1 MEIKRGNHRARCAIV
16 ALLALCL
23 LTGCGTNNAAP
34 ASPPVQT
41 PLTAEPTPAGI
52 PASSAAANSLQLTGP
67 GGELRASLTAGSPQS
82 EQAGQLTLSY
92 RIKNESALSLT
103 LLRLE
108 LNAFDAD
115 GKILN
120 RTALPVTFS
129 LQEEPLRPGEE
140 REIVRRHYFTGA
152 EKSVS
157 VQLKALEVQNEA
169 ELPAWTDPQ
178 PNNLLPAF
186 CNDPQLAARFDALD
200 TELPVLLRYQW
211 DQEPVLEV
219 DDPEIIRAA
228 AEALAK
234 VRIGEET
241 GKNVDDGGFSYTF
254 LMADGTEWGVQ
265 FDFRDVF
272 YWHGKNYAVLDAAEL
287 LALELQPEEEANGPS
302 T

>member
-1 MEIKRGNHRARCAIV
+1 
-16 ALLALCL
+16 
-23 LTGCGTNNAAP
+23 
-34 ASPPVQT
+34 VQT

-67 GGELRASLTAGSPQS
+67 GGELRASLTAGLPQS